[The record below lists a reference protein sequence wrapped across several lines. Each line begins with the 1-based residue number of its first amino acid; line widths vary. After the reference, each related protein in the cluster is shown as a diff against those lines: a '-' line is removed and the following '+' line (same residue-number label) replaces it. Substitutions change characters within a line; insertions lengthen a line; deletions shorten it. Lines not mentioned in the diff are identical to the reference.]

1 MSEEKDLMKWYV
13 VRSVSG
19 QENKIKDYIE
29 SEIAQNWC
37 GAKPS
42 SY

>member
-1 MSEEKDLMKWYV
+1 MAVDSNEVMHWYV

-29 SEIAQNWC
+29 SEIAHH
-37 GAKPS
+37 
-42 SY
+42 